1 MKATYKQVTK
11 ARAVAEV
18 SALAREIFVQHY
30 TRLTP
35 RVAAALA
42 EQYQSEDATADALH
56 GGACNYFLIYQGS
69 EAVGYFALDLSTP
82 GAVCIARLFLLEK
95 ARGQGIGRGVAA
107 YAQKL
112 AEGDGRTRLYLKTW
126 AKDLKAAD
134 VCKRCRFKNSG
145 SAPAELLPGVTLELT
160 LWEKYWR

>member
-1 MKATYKQVTK
+1 MKAVYKQVTK
-11 ARAVAEV
+11 MSAVAAV

-42 EQYQSEDATADALH
+42 EAYQSEDVTEAAIH
-56 GGACNYFLIYQGS
+56 SGACNTFLICQGG
-69 EAVGYFALDLSTP
+69 EAVGYFTLDLSAP

-95 ARGQGIGRGVAA
+95 ARGQGIGRGVAD

-126 AKDLKAAD
+126 ARDLKAAD
-134 VCKRCRFKNSG
+134 FCKRYRFKNSG
-145 SAPAELLPGVTLELT
+145 TAPQEVLPGVTLELT

>member
-1 MKATYKQVTK
+1 MKASYKQVTK

-18 SALAREIFVQHY
+18 AGLARQIFAEHY

-42 EQYQSEDATADALH
+42 EAYQSEDATDAAIH
-56 GGACNYFLIYQGS
+56 SGTCNYFLVYRGS
-69 EAVGYFALDLSTP
+69 EAVGYFALELCTP
-82 GAVCIARLFLLEK
+82 GAVCLARLFLLEK
-95 ARGQGIGRGVAA
+95 ARGQGIGRGIVA

-112 AEGDGRTRLYLKTW
+112 AEGDERTRLYLKTW

-134 VCKRCRFKNSG
+134 FCKRCRFRSSG
-145 SAPAELLPGVTLELT
+145 AAPTEVLPGVTLELT
-160 LWEKYWR
+160 TWEKFWR